1 MPFRFKE
8 PTVAAK
14 GSSLNSIIKGL
25 TDGVG
30 QVWGRNG
37 GGGDKHN
44 QEDMQICHISVSS
57 HVRMVRV
64 GPLRI
69 RLSTEE
75 LMLSNYGAREDS

>member
-8 PTVAAK
+8 PTVAAE

-25 TDGVG
+25 TDVVG
-30 QVWGRNG
+30 GQGWGRNG

-44 QEDMQICHISVSS
+44 QEEMQICHISVSS

-64 GPLRI
+64 GP
-69 RLSTEE
+69 
-75 LMLSNYGAREDS
+75 